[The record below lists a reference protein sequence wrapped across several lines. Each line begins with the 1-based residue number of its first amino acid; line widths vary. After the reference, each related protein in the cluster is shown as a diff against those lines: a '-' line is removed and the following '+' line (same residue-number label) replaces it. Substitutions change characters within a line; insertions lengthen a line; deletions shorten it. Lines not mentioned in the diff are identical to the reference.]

1 MDSMGWNL
9 TPQRSC
15 WRGQPNLSA
24 QLQTRAIRT
33 TQDGCSIGLASYAG
47 LRKRRLA
54 PSLTRRVRVDSSP
67 LALRPPLDRVKK
79 ARRWLVPLLGL
90 LVIALMLYRFEH
102 SQIYHPTR
110 DAEYTPDDVGRPAE
124 EVWLKTPDG
133 LRLHA
138 WFFAADKLSS
148 RARFA
153 VLYCHGNGG
162 NITSRPGYYRAILET
177 GVSLLT
183 FDYRGYGRS
192 DGEPGESGTY
202 TDAQAA
208 YQWLRSRG
216 FAPEHILVWGESLGG
231 GIASHVATTERIGG
245 LVLQS
250 TFTNIPDIGAELF
263 PWLPVKLLSRIKYDT
278 HSRLP
283 AITCPV
289 VVMHSRADTTI
300 RFSHGEKNFAAARE
314 PKAFIEL
321 EGDHNDP
328 LLANRSRFVA
338 GAEKLLQFAE
348 DRESRVE
355 GKPSPDAGSRPSTL
369 DSRP

>member
-1 MDSMGWNL
+1 MH
-9 TPQRSC
+9 
-15 WRGQPNLSA
+15 
-24 QLQTRAIRT
+24 
-33 TQDGCSIGLASYAG
+33 
-47 LRKRRLA
+47 
-54 PSLTRRVRVDSSP
+54 P
-67 LALRPPLDRVKK
+67 LLDRVKK

-138 WFFAADKLSS
+138 WFFAADKSS
-148 RARFA
+148 PRVRFA
-153 VLYCHGNGG
+153 MLFCHGNGG
-162 NITSRPGYYRAILET
+162 NLTSRPGYYRAILET
-177 GVSLLT
+177 GVNLLT
-183 FDYRGYGRS
+183 FDYRGYGLS
-192 DGEPGESGTY
+192 DGEPSEAGTY
-202 TDAQAA
+202 TDAETA
-208 YQWLRSRG
+208 YQWLRTRG

-231 GIASHVATTERIGG
+231 GIASHVAATQSVGG

-250 TFTNIPDIGAELF
+250 SFTSIPDIGAELF

-283 AITCPV
+283 HLKCPV
-289 VVMHSRADTTI
+289 VVMHSRGDMTI
-300 RFSHGEKNFAAARE
+300 RFHHGERNFAAARD

-328 LLANRSRFVA
+328 LLANRAAYVA
-338 GAEKLLQFAE
+338 GAEKIAQLAE
-348 DRESRVE
+348 TATTRKAE
-355 GKPSPDAGSRPSTL
+355 
-369 DSRP
+369 